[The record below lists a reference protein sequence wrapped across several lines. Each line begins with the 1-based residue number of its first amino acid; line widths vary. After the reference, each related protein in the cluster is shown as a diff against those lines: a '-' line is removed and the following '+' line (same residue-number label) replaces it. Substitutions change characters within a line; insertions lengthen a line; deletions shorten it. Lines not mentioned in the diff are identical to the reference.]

1 MLKHFKQTLAHL
13 KFVPRALHL
22 VWQAAGAWGLVWLLL
37 LAAQGFLPAGLVYL
51 TRLLVDE
58 VSGALSQSSWSSL
71 QAILWPALLMALLAL
86 LRLIIENGLSWVR
99 IVLAEHV
106 SDHLAVLIHQRS
118 ANVDLAFYETPD
130 FHDQL
135 QRARDDALYLPLE
148 LLESIGTL
156 LENAITF
163 VGMSFLLLPYG
174 WWLPLALGASTLPAF
189 LVILRNHALL
199 HRWWEA
205 ATVQQ
210 RWAKYYDTV
219 LTLEDSAAEV
229 RLFNL
234 GPYYSTAYQA
244 VRKSLREGR
253 IAIARR
259 QHWAQFLA
267 GVWGLLLSA
276 LIALWVLWRA
286 SQARYTLGDL
296 ALLYQA
302 FSQGQSLLH
311 ALLGSVGRI
320 YRHMLFLGNLFEFLD
335 LQPQVIE
342 PSRPRSLPQ
351 PLQQGIH
358 FENVTFCYPG
368 STRPALQNFTLTIP
382 AGRTVAI
389 VGENGAGKSTLVKLL
404 CRFYDPVA
412 GSITLDDVD
421 LRQLATRELRDN
433 LSVMFQTPV
442 PYHATAA
449 ENIAVGQTS
458 QSLDPAAVE
467 EAARAAGVHEIIM
480 GLPQGYATL
489 LGKWFVDGTGLSG
502 GEWQRVALARAF
514 LRQTDLILLDEPTS
528 AMDSW
533 AEAEWL
539 DRFRALVY
547 QRTAIIIT
555 HRFTTAMRA
564 DLIFVMQAGQ
574 IVESGSHHE
583 LLAQNGLYATSWR
596 RQIDDTQLLSRN
608 GHSAQAQLY

>member
-1 MLKHFKQTLAHL
+1 M